1 MVLPFNTF
9 MPDGNKRSYI
19 PTQNQQLNNA
29 GLLSWYGI
37 LVPPTIKQL
46 IRFMFMAILF
56 ALQVTIKNKIKRL
69 VAHY

>member
-29 GLLSWYGI
+29 GLLSLYGI

-46 IRFMFMAILF
+46 MFMTTLS

-69 VAHY
+69 AAHY

>member
-1 MVLPFNTF
+1 

-29 GLLSWYGI
+29 GLLSLYGI
-37 LVPPTIKQL
+37 LVPTNIKQL
-46 IRFMFMAILF
+46 MFMTTLF

-69 VAHY
+69 AAHY

>member
-1 MVLPFNTF
+1 MVLPFITF

-29 GLLSWYGI
+29 GLLSLYGI
-37 LVPPTIKQL
+37 LVPPNIKQL
-46 IRFMFMAILF
+46 MFMTTLF

-69 VAHY
+69 AAHY